1 MQIFNLDLSIKR
13 IVPLLNVKQ
22 RDVGAKIQVVLTDD
36 KKEYIIPDGIQ
47 FSVWF
52 SGRSGEGNYTKI
64 DGRDAFSVDGNKVTV
79 ELIYQMLNNPGEHAM
94 CLVMNGADGTQLGL
108 WNIPYFV
115 EPIPGADSVGALQYY
130 QAFLKAQENAEK
142 AAQEAKD
149 AAQKAKQQ
157 YYTTPRKKIDV
168 SYDEINTEY
177 IWSLYRTLDKQYP
190 GHVQEIDYSIGDFEQ
205 HAFVISTGEYPT
217 EGYYT
222 KDEGYGADPH
232 IKKPKYLLLSGIHG
246 IERKAVFSAYR
257 FIQDVLSGHN
267 VPRDFK
273 EGAIICVMPVGNPDG
288 FDKFTYENEDGV
300 NINRDFDEIEKG
312 TAAKQTQA
320 IANWL
325 AQNKDAEL
333 FIDFHNSSSVNE
345 IVAILGCSDNNV
357 IDSAK
362 RVALR
367 GIDRVIPFWK
377 TIITDTKVGTPV
389 YDSNGKWQHNEE
401 KDVIFAYSASL
412 SMKYNLKE
420 LAIGYATIVLGIP
433 SIAIETLVYCGDY
446 YPELA
451 TEPDYQPQ
459 AIALGAEALGN
470 VLLEFYNQ
478 ALSFRPDA
486 IIKTNVT
493 PAYNGE
499 VVITNTSE
507 TQKRFYNGE
516 VK

>member
-1 MQIFNLDLSIKR
+1 MNIRVDLNYPIK
-13 IVPLLNVKQ
+13 
-22 RDVGAKIQVVLTDD
+22 DGTEVVFRSPVDCSRVTGLKVYYPENGNTAS
-36 KKEYIIPDGIQ
+36 KE
-47 FSVWF
+47 F
-52 SGRSGEGNYTKI
+52 
-64 DGRDAFSVDGNKVTV
+64 AFSDAHGNNVGDIDHLFAENVVVKVILDVATSMAFV
-79 ELIYQMLNNPGEHAM
+79 QN
-94 CLVMNGADGTQLGL
+94 ADTNAYLEGR
-108 WNIPYFV
+108 FA
-115 EPIPGADSVGALQYY
+115 EMER
-130 QAFLKAQENAEK
+130 AF
-142 AAQEAKD
+142 
-149 AAQKAKQQ
+149 
-157 YYTTPRKKIDV
+157 YTTPRKKIDV

-177 IWSLYRTLDKQYP
+177 IWSLYRTLGKQYP

-222 KDEGYGADPH
+222 KDEGYGGDPH

-389 YDSNGKWQHNEE
+389 YDSNGNWQHNEE

-412 SMKYNLKE
+412 SMQYNLKE